1 MADEPE
7 VITKLADV
15 MTFINQNY
23 DKEYNPLDL
32 ECQDLLN
39 ELVNFFS
46 NNMSSDDLESI
57 KKKVLELDTK
67 NFYLWFIENIKTIKN
82 YILDM

>member
-7 VITKLADV
+7 LITKLTDI
-15 MTFINQNY
+15 MSFINENY

-39 ELVNFFS
+39 ELVNFIS
-46 NNMSSDDLESI
+46 NNVNSDDLESI
-57 KKKVLELDTK
+57 KKKVLELDK
-67 NFYLWFIENIKTIKN
+67 KDFYLWFIENINKIKN
-82 YILDM
+82 ILLDM

>member
-7 VITKLADV
+7 IITKLADI
-15 MTFINQNY
+15 MSFINENY

-39 ELVNFFS
+39 ELVSFI
-46 NNMSSDDLESI
+46 NNSVNNDDLESI
-57 KKKVLELDTK
+57 KKKVLELDNK
-67 NFYLWFIENIKTIKN
+67 NFYLWFIENIATIKN
-82 YILDM
+82 IILDM